1 MAALDVAVG
10 AYPEPYEDV
19 AAKPLDD
26 RHSFAR
32 ICRSQRPWPL
42 IDRPRRKLAQDL
54 LYQRQALLDFAD
66 ADPDAGIDIAFLPQ
80 RRFELQRIVRRISWR
95 ASRIEASTRGAAD
108 ITSAAELSRETWRQ
122 YARVDRPVLQRS
134 GVVIELDQ
142 LRKAPAT
149 LAQQRTNERLALLV
163 QIAPDPAR
171 HDLIHHKPMTE
182 ASIRRAQHL
191 LAQVPALRVHHGKGG
206 VIADGAD
213 VAEVIGEPFE
223 LAHERAQPHRASRHV
238 DAVRSLDRPGES
250 ERVGHGA
257 VAGHPPREHR
267 GTFDGRAFHQPLDA
281 LVHVTKSRLEANDR
295 LAVRG
300 ETEMPGLDDARVHG
314 THRNL
319 VQALAFG
326 RQEDV
331 ALCSARRSADYPFPV
346 VEPGAR
352 IGKPFGFQPPQI
364 SDRAL

>member
-1 MAALDVAVG
+1 M
-10 AYPEPYEDV
+10 
-19 AAKPLDD
+19 
-26 RHSFAR
+26 
-32 ICRSQRPWPL
+32 
-42 IDRPRRKLAQDL
+42 
-54 LYQRQALLDFAD
+54 
-66 ADPDAGIDIAFLPQ
+66 
-80 RRFELQRIVRRISWR
+80 
-95 ASRIEASTRGAAD
+95 
-108 ITSAAELSRETWRQ
+108 
-122 YARVDRPVLQRS
+122 
-134 GVVIELDQ
+134 
-142 LRKAPAT
+142 
-149 LAQQRTNERLALLV
+149 
-163 QIAPDPAR
+163 
-171 HDLIHHKPMTE
+171 
-182 ASIRRAQHL
+182 
-191 LAQVPALRVHHGKGG
+191 PALRVHHGKGG

-257 VAGHPPREHR
+257 VAGHPPRKHR

-352 IGKPFGFQPPQI
+352 IGQPFGFQPPQI
-364 SDRAL
+364 SDRALEANGRRMRLPDRRKALVFALDAEHAEFAFVGQRHVDLLALGPETEQRPLPV

>member
-1 MAALDVAVG
+1 MVSRVSCSAGSERICGTGHLEVMTRVRTIERLVAQGKVGDDVALDGGLEHRPLEPRGVAQMAALDVAVG

-108 ITSAAELSRETWRQ
+108 ITSAAELPRETWRQ

-171 HDLIHHKPMTE
+171 HDLIHHKSMTE

-191 LAQVPALRVHHGKGG
+191 LAQVPALRVHHGKG
-206 VIADGAD
+206 
-213 VAEVIGEPFE
+213 
-223 LAHERAQPHRASRHV
+223 
-238 DAVRSLDRPGES
+238 
-250 ERVGHGA
+250 
-257 VAGHPPREHR
+257 
-267 GTFDGRAFHQPLDA
+267 
-281 LVHVTKSRLEANDR
+281 
-295 LAVRG
+295 
-300 ETEMPGLDDARVHG
+300 
-314 THRNL
+314 
-319 VQALAFG
+319 
-326 RQEDV
+326 
-331 ALCSARRSADYPFPV
+331 
-346 VEPGAR
+346 
-352 IGKPFGFQPPQI
+352 
-364 SDRAL
+364 